1 MNLSPND
8 NILHNC
14 MTQLDFGE
22 RERERV
28 VLSPVQLYVTTTT
41 RVLLATRSQP
51 HRPPPLIS
59 SQSSAPGIY
68 CSPYL

>member
-51 HRPPPLIS
+51 HRPPPLTS